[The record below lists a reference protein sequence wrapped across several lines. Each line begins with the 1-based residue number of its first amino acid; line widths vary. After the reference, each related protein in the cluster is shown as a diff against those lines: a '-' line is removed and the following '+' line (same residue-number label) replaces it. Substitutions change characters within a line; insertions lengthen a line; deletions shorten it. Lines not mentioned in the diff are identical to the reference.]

1 MKQIV
6 SFFVLNLS
14 NLSNLW
20 FIYAIMKIIDAKNTG
35 ELNKIHQVKTG
46 VLYSTEHATA
56 VHITLQAGERLKPH
70 ITPVDV
76 FFYILEGTPTI
87 EIGDEK
93 QAVATDHLVESPANI
108 KHCIYNE
115 SDRIARILVVKAP
128 RPTTQT
134 KVL

>member
-1 MKQIV
+1 
-6 SFFVLNLS
+6 
-14 NLSNLW
+14 
-20 FIYAIMKIIDAKNTG
+20 MKIIDAKHTG
-35 ELNKIHQVKTG
+35 ELNKIHHVKTG
-46 VLYSTEHATA
+46 VLYSTEHAMV

-76 FFYILEGTPTI
+76 FFYVLEGTPTI

-93 QAVATDHLVESPANI
+93 QTVAADHLVESPAKI

-115 SDRIARILVVKAP
+115 TDQIARVLVVKTP
-128 RPTTQT
+128 RPTTET